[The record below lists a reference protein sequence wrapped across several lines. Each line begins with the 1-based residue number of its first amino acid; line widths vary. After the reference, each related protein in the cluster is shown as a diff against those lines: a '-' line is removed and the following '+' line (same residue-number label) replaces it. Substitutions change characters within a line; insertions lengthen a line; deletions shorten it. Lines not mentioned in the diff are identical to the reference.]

1 MKKISFFA
9 LLGLIALT
17 LFACENKQAANNEQ
31 QPAQQEETIPA
42 SFPRKHLIEEFTSQ
56 YCGYCP
62 YGMDFVHEFMS
73 KDSNYILVLHHAGFQ
88 ADNFTIKE
96 SSKTSSA
103 LKVAGAPNVAIDR
116 VKTTYMDEDVKKE
129 VFETVFHPYYLPQ
142 LDASQYV
149 DTTYASINIKN
160 TYDPATRQL
169 TVIVSGV
176 VIPKEHPAL
185 NLSIFI
191 KESGMIDIQ
200 ADYIATK
207 NGWKEFR
214 HTDAVREYL
223 TEFKGDQLT
232 MLDDHHYELQYM
244 TVLKEKWVAD
254 NCMVVAFL
262 GEAFQ
267 PVIQVAEQPVV
278 AGTKGGADIQHG
290 GITKY

>member
-1 MKKISFFA
+1 MKKISSFA
-9 LLGLIALT
+9 LLGIIALA

-62 YGMDFVHEFMS
+62 NGMDFVHDFMS
-73 KDSNYILVLHHAGFQ
+73 KDTNYILVLHHAGFQ

-96 SSKTSSA
+96 SSKTSST
-103 LKVAGAPNVAIDR
+103 LKVAGAPNVSVDR
-116 VKTTYMDEDVKKE
+116 VKTTYMDEDLKKE
-129 VFETVFHPYYLPQ
+129 VSETVFHPYYLST
-142 LDASQYV
+142 LDLTQYV

-169 TVIVSGV
+169 SVIVSGI
-176 VIPKEHPAL
+176 VIPKDHPEL

-200 ADYIATK
+200 ADYIQTK

-214 HTDAVREYL
+214 HTNAAREYL

-232 MLDDHHYELQYM
+232 MLDDHHYELQYI
-244 TVLKEKWVAD
+244 TVLNEKWNAD